1 MFYVYYMIKEGNDVL
16 VLVFVVMFFVIGF
29 IYLLIIRRGFNVVI
43 HVLINLGEFNVWNK
57 IKNSLV
63 MIEY

>member
-16 VLVFVVMFFVIGF
+16 VLVLVVMFFVIGF

-43 HVLINLGEFNVWNK
+43 YVLINLGEFNVWNK
-57 IKNSLV
+57 IKNLLV

>member
-43 HVLINLGEFNVWNK
+43 YVLINLGEFNVWNK
-57 IKNSLV
+57 IKNLLV